1 MAKQSLTRRQVLR
14 TVTAGISAAASV
26 PELISIESADHFHS
40 VLRDEKTQD
49 PKARYAPKF
58 FDSDQYA
65 TVTALCETIIP
76 ADDRSGGAVAAGAPE
91 FVDLLTSENEDYQ
104 RRLGGGLM
112 WLEATCIKRYNEVFV
127 RCSPTDQKE
136 ILDLIAYRAHGE
148 NDTSLLPGINFFALL
163 RDLTVD
169 AFFTSKIGITYLGYV
184 GNTFLS
190 EFPGCPSI
198 PGE

>member
-14 TVTAGISAAASV
+14 TVTVGISAAASV
-26 PELISIESADHFHS
+26 PKLVSIESADHFHS
-40 VLRDEKTQD
+40 VLWDEKTQG
-49 PKARYAPKF
+49 PKGAHAPRF
-58 FDSDQYA
+58 FNSDQYA
-65 TVTALCETIIP
+65 VLSALCETIIP
-76 ADDRSGGAVAAGAPE
+76 ADDHSGGAIEAGAPE

-112 WLEATCIKRYNEVFV
+112 WLDATCLKRYNEVFI

-148 NDTSLLPGINFFALL
+148 NDSSLWPGIDFFALL

-190 EFPGCPSI
+190 EFPGCPPI